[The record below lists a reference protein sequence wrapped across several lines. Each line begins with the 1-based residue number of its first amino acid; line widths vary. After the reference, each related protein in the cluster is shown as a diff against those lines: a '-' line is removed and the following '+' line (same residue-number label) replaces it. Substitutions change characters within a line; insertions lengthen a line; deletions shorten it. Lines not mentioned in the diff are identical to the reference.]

1 MSDLLINTQDAYTTW
16 GVRMGEGFLDVLGAS
31 SPMKEFIENKS
42 RLEHGKRVIIN
53 DPKIDERE
61 ITLSFTIEGNS
72 QSDYQAKKKAFF
84 EELYKG
90 VVDIQVPANSN
101 EIYHLIYLGKSVA
114 YAQSLDHTFGKISAK
129 LIKLKTFLIK
139 IISCKSNRYKAIID
153 C

>member
-1 MSDLLINTQDAYTTW
+1 MKNDLLINTQDAYTTW

-31 SPMKEFIENKS
+31 LPMKEFIENKS

-114 YAQSLDHTFGKISAK
+114 YAQSFDQTFGKISAK
-129 LIKLKTFLIK
+129 FNEPNPA
-139 IISCKSNRYKAIID
+139 NRT
-153 C
+153 

>member
-42 RLEHGKRVIIN
+42 WLEHGKRVIIN

-129 LIKLKTFLIK
+129 FNEPNPA
-139 IISCKSNRYKAIID
+139 NRT
-153 C
+153 

>member
-42 RLEHGKRVIIN
+42 RLVRGGRGIIN

-129 LIKLKTFLIK
+129 FNEPNPA
-139 IISCKSNRYKAIID
+139 NRT
-153 C
+153 

>member
-1 MSDLLINTQDAYTTW
+1 MDELLINGENAYTTW

-129 LIKLKTFLIK
+129 FNEPNPA
-139 IISCKSNRYKAIID
+139 NRT
-153 C
+153 

>member
-1 MSDLLINTQDAYTTW
+1 MKNDLLINGKDAYTFL
-16 GVRMGEGFLDVLGAS
+16 GVRMGEDFLDVLGAS

-114 YAQSLDHTFGKISAK
+114 YAQSLDQTFGKISAK
-129 LIKLKTFLIK
+129 FNEPNPA
-139 IISCKSNRYKAIID
+139 NRT
-153 C
+153 

>member
-1 MSDLLINTQDAYTTW
+1 MTDLLINTQDAYTTW

-114 YAQSLDHTFGKISAK
+114 YAQSLDQTFGKISAK
-129 LIKLKTFLIK
+129 FNEPNPA
-139 IISCKSNRYKAIID
+139 NRT
-153 C
+153 

>member
-114 YAQSLDHTFGKISAK
+114 YTQSLDHTFGKISAK
-129 LIKLKTFLIK
+129 FNEPNPA
-139 IISCKSNRYKAIID
+139 NRT
-153 C
+153 

>member
-1 MSDLLINTQDAYTTW
+1 MNELLINGENAYTTW
-16 GVRMGEGFLDVLGAS
+16 GVRMGEGFLDVIGAS
-31 SPMKEFIENKS
+31 APMKDFIENKS

-53 DPKIDERE
+53 NPKVDERE

-84 EELYKG
+84 DELYNG

-114 YAQSLDHTFGKISAK
+114 YAQSLNRTFGKISAK
-129 LIKLKTFLIK
+129 F
-139 IISCKSNRYKAIID
+139 N
-153 C
+153 

>member
-1 MSDLLINTQDAYTTW
+1 MSDLLINAQDAYTTW

-129 LIKLKTFLIK
+129 FNEPNPA
-139 IISCKSNRYKAIID
+139 NRT
-153 C
+153 